1 MPLQLSLVSWAAYPF
16 IYVHKLTANSTL
28 RSWKLVATALSDT
41 SGQRTTSSAV
51 IEFLSDDYVHRLLED
66 PASTFAPADE
76 ATKKVFETKT
86 APINVPASSDGRPDI
101 ESIKKDAEWL
111 SKNAK
116 INLVA
121 ALRVVVI
128 EHQSRPARH
137 LSGPLSSQ
145 DAKNL
150 QEAAGLSNGQGS
162 GLLLD
167 LGSAAALDAEEIWT
181 EFEKP
186 ETRQRRLFDTYLAER
201 RFFMMSADY
210 ANSIKLYERLPTFAS
225 VDLDLAKT
233 YRLKLP
239 SRDDAEPL
247 LPTYLQVL
255 TDSMSRIE
263 SGLKAVTDGK
273 WVTEEVELDWLR
285 TLLTEAIHALS
296 VVFQIVDSFGDDF
309 APSSAVNQWF
319 SLMEVYRFFDAVQ
332 PVCIAQHVDVQTC
345 ANSAPRFTRAL
356 PR

>member
-1 MPLQLSLVSWAAYPF
+1 
-16 IYVHKLTANSTL
+16 
-28 RSWKLVATALSDT
+28 
-41 SGQRTTSSAV
+41 
-51 IEFLSDDYVHRLLED
+51 LSDDYVHRLLED

-76 ATKKVFETKT
+76 TTKKDFQTKT

-121 ALRVVVI
+121 ALRIVVI

-150 QEAAGLSNGQGS
+150 QEAAGLNNGQGS
-162 GLLLD
+162 GFLSD
-167 LGSAAALDAEEIWT
+167 LGSASALDAEEIWA
-181 EFEKP
+181 EFEKT
-186 ETRQRRLFDTYLAER
+186 ETRQRRLFDTYLTER

-210 ANSIKLYERLPTFAS
+210 ANSIKLYGRLPTFAN

-233 YRLKLP
+233 YRLTLP
-239 SRDDAEPL
+239 ARDDAEPL
-247 LPTYLQVL
+247 LPTYLQIL

-263 SGLKAVTDGK
+263 SGLKAITDEK
-273 WVTEEVELDWLR
+273 WVTEEVEIDWIR
-285 TLLTEAIHALS
+285 TLLTEAVHALS
-296 VVFQIVDSFGDDF
+296 VVFQIVDSFGDEF
-309 APSSAVNQWF
+309 APSNAVNQWF
-319 SLMEVYRFFDAVQ
+319 SLMDVYRFFDAVQ
-332 PVCIAQHVDVQTC
+332 PVCSTRMLAWLILTLLTD
-345 ANSAPRFTRAL
+345 PRKHCSINYTPEDALSCRVFNFT
-356 PR
+356 